1 MKKQANAISGL
12 EKMLED
18 QNVVL
23 AKQTVLMERI
33 SAKVFPPE
41 SKNLNIFPIDT
52 IDDLEKWT
60 IGDNNPE
67 DVVGLQGGY
76 KNLQNKCFFSYLQI
90 AYIKKIIGRQDIS
103 KNVHLFFTENCLS
116 EVNWDGLQKK
126 FAVKNCKLFTEYVFG
141 KIYVI
146 ILPHIICQ

>member
-76 KNLQNKCFFSYLQI
+76 KNLQNKCFFFLFTDCVYKKNYREARYIQKRTPFLYGKLPVRGELGWASKEICCKKLQI
-90 AYIKKIIGRQDIS
+90 
-103 KNVHLFFTENCLS
+103 
-116 EVNWDGLQKK
+116 
-126 FAVKNCKLFTEYVFG
+126 
-141 KIYVI
+141 IYR
-146 ILPHIICQ
+146 ICIW